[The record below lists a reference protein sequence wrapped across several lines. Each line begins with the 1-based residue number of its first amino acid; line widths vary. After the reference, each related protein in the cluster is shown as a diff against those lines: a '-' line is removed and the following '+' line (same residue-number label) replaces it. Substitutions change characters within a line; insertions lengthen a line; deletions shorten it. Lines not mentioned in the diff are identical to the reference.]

1 VIRSVAILAG
11 FVVLTSYAWR
21 IDSRLHASLAKK
33 PATTAVLAE
42 LPEAATA
49 PLPAVLP
56 PPEPKALMPVPV
68 EPQAPTPPPAPEGP
82 FVQEP
87 IQTPTIEK
95 PRPSADR
102 YFQQGEA
109 AYEAK
114 DYASAADAL
123 RRGLALEPDNAVQQ
137 AMLAMVLSY
146 QEAWAESAEAYRK
159 ALQRQPDNALFHLGL
174 AVALH
179 RLERIDEAVS
189 SLERAVA
196 INPELEE
203 AQRLLEVLTRE
214 PEGTLEKVW
223 FTHNAQVEGWEG
235 FWVHTACTVMYWN
248 KQQGLL
254 RATFFRGD
262 DRLVSGTFSNLVLA
276 NGQAAIEGPF
286 TPPYRKSRYQDL
298 HLFFP
303 YKGLRLEEGDHR
315 LKVRM
320 DLVGPKG
327 RVLATR
333 WASLALEVLKTASGV
348 VEEARSSSV
357 P

>member
-1 VIRSVAILAG
+1 VPETPSAQEKIR
-11 FVVLTSYAWR
+11 
-21 IDSRLHASLAKK
+21 K
-33 PATTAVLAE
+33 PPTEKPLSAADRHFQQ
-42 LPEAATA
+42 AAT
-49 PLPAVLP
+49 
-56 PPEPKALMPVPV
+56 
-68 EPQAPTPPPAPEGP
+68 
-82 FVQEP
+82 
-87 IQTPTIEK
+87 
-95 PRPSADR
+95 S
-102 YFQQGEA
+102 
-109 AYEAK
+109 YEAK
-114 DYASAADAL
+114 DYAAAADAL
-123 RRGLALEPDNAVQQ
+123 HRGLALEPNNAVQQ

-146 QEAWAESAEAYRK
+146 QEAWAESAEVYRK
-159 ALQRQPDNALFHLGL
+159 ALQHQPDNALFHLGL

-196 INPELEE
+196 LNPELEE
-203 AQRLLEVLTRE
+203 AQQLLEVLTRE

-223 FTHNAQVEGWEG
+223 FTHNERVEGWEG
-235 FWVHTACTVMYWN
+235 VWIHTACTVKYWN
-248 KQQGLL
+248 KHQGLL
-254 RATFFRGD
+254 RAAFFRED
-262 DRLVSGTFSNLVLA
+262 DRLIYGAFSNLVLA

-286 TPPYRKSRYQDL
+286 SPPHRKSRYKDL

-315 LKVRM
+315 LKVQV

-333 WASLALEVLKTASGV
+333 WASLTLEVLKTASGV